1 MEGAIFSVTEGTVRS
16 LLCKLGSLLSQ
27 ETWFVQGIHGDIQYI
42 KDELESMNAFLR
54 NLTVLEDHD
63 NQVRIWMKQVREIA
77 YDAEDCIDQFTHH
90 LGESSGIGFLH
101 RFIYIIGK
109 LGCRRRIAMQ
119 LQQLKARA
127 QDVSDRRSRYGVVLK
142 KPALQGAGTRPTK
155 HASRHLDPQLHA
167 LFTEEAQLV
176 GIDGPR
182 DELVRLLMEEEPRQ
196 RVLAIIGFGGLGKTT
211 LARMVS
217 ENPMVKGADFQC
229 CPLFI
234 VSQTFN
240 IRTLFQYMIRELI
253 LRPNK
258 AMAVAGGKHDY
269 IMEGSFDKM
278 ERWEVEVLADK
289 LRQYLQDK
297 RYIVIFDDIWTI
309 SAWESIKCAL
319 PDNNKGSR
327 IIVTTRNEDV
337 ANTCCSRP
345 QDKIYKMQR
354 LPDAISRELFFKR
367 IFGCAG
373 TSSNNELEEVSNSIL
388 KKCGGLPL
396 AIVSIGSLLASKTNR
411 TKDEWQKICDN
422 LGSELDTN
430 PTLEVAKQVLTLSYN
445 DLPYHLKACFLY
457 LSIFPENYVIRR
469 GPLVR
474 RWIAEGFVSQR
485 HGLSMEEVAESY
497 FNEFVA
503 RSIVQPVRTDW
514 NGKVRSCRVHDIMLE
529 VIISK
534 SLDENFASLLCNNGD
549 TLVSHDKIRRLS
561 IHSSHSL
568 VQRTRGSVSH
578 VRSFTMS
585 PSVEEVPM
593 FFPQMRLLRLL
604 DMQGSSCLS
613 NKTLKCICK
622 FSQLKYLTLRKTN
635 VSKLPRELG
644 NLKHLETLD
653 IRATLIKKLPASASN
668 LVCLKHLL
676 VGHKVQLT
684 RTTGVKYFRPDSG
697 LVMTSGMLKNM
708 MDLRSLAHVEVKE
721 QSSVLREIGQLHKLR
736 KLNVLFRGVEE
747 NWEAFRE
754 SLGKLTGCLR
764 SLSIHIRKEKE
775 HNSSLDSLS
784 FIESPPLFITALNL
798 TGKLTKL
805 PPWISSL
812 RNVIKVTLRNTGLH
826 AEAIGILG
834 NLPNLLCLKLY
845 RWSYADD
852 RITFPRGK
860 FMRVNLLIID
870 NLESIEKVHFEEGS
884 VPDLERLTLSFQ
896 REPKDGI
903 SGLENLLKLKE
914 IEFFGH
920 IILSLVTK
928 VASCMKAHPNH
939 PRVIG
944 DKWNI
949 VTEYT

>member
-1 MEGAIFSVTEGTVRS
+1 
-16 LLCKLGSLLSQ
+16 
-27 ETWFVQGIHGDIQYI
+27 
-42 KDELESMNAFLR
+42 
-54 NLTVLEDHD
+54 
-63 NQVRIWMKQVREIA
+63 
-77 YDAEDCIDQFTHH
+77 
-90 LGESSGIGFLH
+90 
-101 RFIYIIGK
+101 
-109 LGCRRRIAMQ
+109 MQ

-155 HASRHLDPQLHA
+155 HASHHLDPQLHA

-182 DELVRLLMEEEPRQ
+182 DELVRLVMEEEPRQ

-211 LARMVS
+211 LARMVC

-269 IMEGSFDKM
+269 IMEGSFDRM

-297 RYIVIFDDIWTI
+297 R
-309 SAWESIKCAL
+309 
-319 PDNNKGSR
+319 
-327 IIVTTRNEDV
+327 
-337 ANTCCSRP
+337 
-345 QDKIYKMQR
+345 
-354 LPDAISRELFFKR
+354 
-367 IFGCAG
+367 
-373 TSSNNELEEVSNSIL
+373 
-388 KKCGGLPL
+388 
-396 AIVSIGSLLASKTNR
+396 
-411 TKDEWQKICDN
+411 
-422 LGSELDTN
+422 
-430 PTLEVAKQVLTLSYN
+430 
-445 DLPYHLKACFLY
+445 
-457 LSIFPENYVIRR
+457 
-469 GPLVR
+469 
-474 RWIAEGFVSQR
+474 
-485 HGLSMEEVAESY
+485 
-497 FNEFVA
+497 
-503 RSIVQPVRTDW
+503 
-514 NGKVRSCRVHDIMLE
+514 
-529 VIISK
+529 
-534 SLDENFASLLCNNGD
+534 
-549 TLVSHDKIRRLS
+549 
-561 IHSSHSL
+561 
-568 VQRTRGSVSH
+568 
-578 VRSFTMS
+578 
-585 PSVEEVPM
+585 
-593 FFPQMRLLRLL
+593 
-604 DMQGSSCLS
+604 
-613 NKTLKCICK
+613 
-622 FSQLKYLTLRKTN
+622 KTN
-635 VSKLPRELG
+635 VCKLPRELG

-668 LVCLKHLL
+668 LICLKHLL

-697 LVMTSGMLKNM
+697 LAMTSGMLKNM

-721 QSSVLREIGQLHKLR
+721 QSSVLREIGQLQKLR

-775 HNSSLDSLS
+775 HSSSLDSLA

-834 NLPNLLCLKLY
+834 DLPNLLCLKLY

-852 RITFPRGK
+852 RITFPHGK